1 MYTHI
6 RGNIMTIDVS
16 KIRNIDKEE
25 IKKCLQ
31 MQGDEQKELFAAARK
46 VRENSKF
53 KSNVELRSVIEI
65 SNICA
70 QKCKYCSMGKNGKK
84 LFTLSKEEILNK
96 INILASLGRR
106 TFLLQSGEISK
117 QSFVDDIAFVCKKAT
132 ELYPDIKL
140 ILCMGN
146 LSKAQYQQL
155 KEAGATRYILKFEAS
170 RTDLHHYCRP
180 SDTIENRLKCIKDL
194 ISLGYQVGSGNIV
207 GLPNQTVDDLISDL
221 ELISKLDLSMA
232 SATKFIPNNYSEFKD
247 EPAGDIN
254 LTLNFLAILRILKP
268 DCLIPSTSSLEQ
280 CSTNGQT
287 MGLLAG
293 CNTVTIHDGTPK
305 EFEKNY
311 SIYSDDRFMPEEQY
325 CRDIITNVGMN
336 AVPYLI

>member
-1 MYTHI
+1 
-6 RGNIMTIDVS
+6 MTIDINAI
-16 KIRNIDKEE
+16 KNIDKNE
-25 IKKCLQ
+25 IKRCLQ
-31 MQGDEQKELFAAARK
+31 FKNEQQKELFAIARQI
-46 VRENSKF
+46 REKSKF
-53 KSNVELRSVIEI
+53 QNNVELRSVIEI

-70 QKCKYCSMGKNGKK
+70 QKCKYCSMGKNGKE

-96 INILASLGRR
+96 IKMLAKLGRR

-117 QSFVDDIAFVCKKAT
+117 QSFIDDIAYVCKQAT
-132 ELYPDIKL
+132 TLYPDIKL

-146 LSKAQYQQL
+146 LSKEQYKQL

-170 RTDLHHYCRP
+170 RADLHHDCRP
-180 SDTIENRLKCIKDL
+180 SDTIENRLNCINDL
-194 ISLGYQVGSGNIV
+194 IELGFQVGSGNIV
-207 GLPNQTVDDLISDL
+207 GLPNQTLDDLVKDL
-221 ELISKLDLSMA
+221 ELINKLKLSMA
-232 SATKFIPNNYSEFKD
+232 SATKFIPNNFSEYKD
-247 EPAGDIN
+247 SPAGDID
-254 LTLNFLAILRILKP
+254 LTLNFLALLRIIKP

-280 CSTNGQT
+280 GSINGQT

-311 SIYSDDRFMPEEQY
+311 SIYSDDRFMPGEKY
-325 CRDIITNVGMN
+325 CRDIISNVDMN